1 MKLLDSS
8 QQLFFLLINFSNT
21 PIDCYNYRADLSV
34 LTGEKWSSYCL
45 SSLAAHN
52 VCTSK
57 FSISWAQLDS
67 STLSNSIGSSASNSF
82 LHALAVEES
91 SQHLPAAARNPNKA
105 IFTVDTSTTEVFAV
119 GTAKLL
125 SAWLM

>member
-1 MKLLDSS
+1 MTPASN
-8 QQLFFLLINFSNT
+8 FFFFINFSNT

-57 FSISWAQLDS
+57 FSNSWAQLDS
-67 STLSNSIGSSASNSF
+67 SALSNSIGSSASNSF

-125 SAWLM
+125 SAGLM